1 MDKFFAICIF
11 ISCFCA
17 KLNAGED
24 AVPPIMSEVNAKS
37 EENKFIPTNEWQVI
51 PEGQGI
57 PRGLHVRID
66 MQTGLKEAKLLEEEN
81 DETTAKTSSALIS
94 TGAVEDGEEVKAE
107 LNHSEIK
114 EALKKIKNDAK
125 DTSEEKTGRSFRTYD
140 QIKEEMKQV
149 EQSIKTEYEI
159 VKELVAKYKSLE
171 DDSER
176 QYILNDLEFYVHQY
190 DNAQD
195 FVKMGGFKDVV
206 LPALNSTS
214 KDLRSSAAFLL
225 GSACQSN
232 PKAQIAAIEI
242 GSLPHLI
249 RLVSL
254 DLNPEVRNR
263 ALYAISS
270 IVRNFPL
277 AQKALVQHG
286 GMTAFADIFLT
297 DSADLIKLQLKI
309 VTLLGD
315 IILEKDMAAQ
325 RLRDHQTDESSESTS
340 SDAEKDM
347 LVEKLRQ
354 YEAAGVEKVL
364 VEQSFCRLLPRL
376 LKSIRKEDDKQTRR
390 EDMSSVQGRPF
401 REEHDVVEKVLQA
414 MLILTRSCKTEFQ
427 SFRSQIQT
435 LGERYHKLKSLEEAD
450 VSSKADQDSIDLYYS
465 KIHDMC
471 QKLWSELELERDE
484 L

>member
-1 MDKFFAICIF
+1 M
-11 ISCFCA
+11 
-17 KLNAGED
+17 N
-24 AVPPIMSEVNAKS
+24 N
-37 EENKFIPTNEWQVI
+37 N
-51 PEGQGI
+51 
-57 PRGLHVRID
+57 
-66 MQTGLKEAKLLEEEN
+66 
-81 DETTAKTSSALIS
+81 
-94 TGAVEDGEEVKAE
+94 
-107 LNHSEIK
+107 
-114 EALKKIKNDAK
+114 
-125 DTSEEKTGRSFRTYD
+125 FR
-140 QIKEEMKQV
+140 
-149 EQSIKTEYEI
+149 
-159 VKELVAKYKSLE
+159 
-171 DDSER
+171 
-176 QYILNDLEFYVHQY
+176 
-190 DNAQD
+190 
-195 FVKMGGFKDVV
+195 
-206 LPALNSTS
+206 
-214 KDLRSSAAFLL
+214 
-225 GSACQSN
+225 
-232 PKAQIAAIEI
+232 
-242 GSLPHLI
+242 
-249 RLVSL
+249 
-254 DLNPEVRNR
+254 
-263 ALYAISS
+263 YAISS

-297 DSADLIKLQLKI
+297 DSANLIKLQLKI

-435 LGERYHKLKSLEEAD
+435 LGERWESFP
-450 VSSKADQDSIDLYYS
+450 SFINNF
-465 KIHDMC
+465 
-471 QKLWSELELERDE
+471 
-484 L
+484 

>member
-1 MDKFFAICIF
+1 M
-11 ISCFCA
+11 
-17 KLNAGED
+17 N
-24 AVPPIMSEVNAKS
+24 N
-37 EENKFIPTNEWQVI
+37 N
-51 PEGQGI
+51 
-57 PRGLHVRID
+57 
-66 MQTGLKEAKLLEEEN
+66 
-81 DETTAKTSSALIS
+81 
-94 TGAVEDGEEVKAE
+94 
-107 LNHSEIK
+107 
-114 EALKKIKNDAK
+114 
-125 DTSEEKTGRSFRTYD
+125 FR
-140 QIKEEMKQV
+140 
-149 EQSIKTEYEI
+149 
-159 VKELVAKYKSLE
+159 
-171 DDSER
+171 
-176 QYILNDLEFYVHQY
+176 
-190 DNAQD
+190 
-195 FVKMGGFKDVV
+195 
-206 LPALNSTS
+206 
-214 KDLRSSAAFLL
+214 
-225 GSACQSN
+225 
-232 PKAQIAAIEI
+232 
-242 GSLPHLI
+242 
-249 RLVSL
+249 
-254 DLNPEVRNR
+254 
-263 ALYAISS
+263 YAISS

-297 DSADLIKLQLKI
+297 DSANLIKLQLKI

-435 LGERYHKLKSLEEAD
+435 LGERWESFPSFINNL
-450 VSSKADQDSIDLYYS
+450 
-465 KIHDMC
+465 
-471 QKLWSELELERDE
+471 
-484 L
+484 

>member
-1 MDKFFAICIF
+1 M
-11 ISCFCA
+11 
-17 KLNAGED
+17 N
-24 AVPPIMSEVNAKS
+24 N
-37 EENKFIPTNEWQVI
+37 N
-51 PEGQGI
+51 
-57 PRGLHVRID
+57 
-66 MQTGLKEAKLLEEEN
+66 
-81 DETTAKTSSALIS
+81 
-94 TGAVEDGEEVKAE
+94 
-107 LNHSEIK
+107 
-114 EALKKIKNDAK
+114 
-125 DTSEEKTGRSFRTYD
+125 FR
-140 QIKEEMKQV
+140 
-149 EQSIKTEYEI
+149 
-159 VKELVAKYKSLE
+159 
-171 DDSER
+171 
-176 QYILNDLEFYVHQY
+176 
-190 DNAQD
+190 
-195 FVKMGGFKDVV
+195 
-206 LPALNSTS
+206 
-214 KDLRSSAAFLL
+214 
-225 GSACQSN
+225 
-232 PKAQIAAIEI
+232 
-242 GSLPHLI
+242 
-249 RLVSL
+249 
-254 DLNPEVRNR
+254 
-263 ALYAISS
+263 YAISN

-297 DSADLIKLQLKI
+297 DSANLIKLQLKI

-435 LGERYHKLKSLEEAD
+435 LGERWESFP
-450 VSSKADQDSIDLYYS
+450 SFINNF
-465 KIHDMC
+465 
-471 QKLWSELELERDE
+471 
-484 L
+484 

>member
-1 MDKFFAICIF
+1 
-11 ISCFCA
+11 
-17 KLNAGED
+17 LN
-24 AVPPIMSEVNAKS
+24 N
-37 EENKFIPTNEWQVI
+37 N
-51 PEGQGI
+51 
-57 PRGLHVRID
+57 
-66 MQTGLKEAKLLEEEN
+66 
-81 DETTAKTSSALIS
+81 
-94 TGAVEDGEEVKAE
+94 
-107 LNHSEIK
+107 
-114 EALKKIKNDAK
+114 
-125 DTSEEKTGRSFRTYD
+125 FR
-140 QIKEEMKQV
+140 
-149 EQSIKTEYEI
+149 
-159 VKELVAKYKSLE
+159 
-171 DDSER
+171 
-176 QYILNDLEFYVHQY
+176 
-190 DNAQD
+190 
-195 FVKMGGFKDVV
+195 
-206 LPALNSTS
+206 
-214 KDLRSSAAFLL
+214 
-225 GSACQSN
+225 
-232 PKAQIAAIEI
+232 
-242 GSLPHLI
+242 
-249 RLVSL
+249 
-254 DLNPEVRNR
+254 
-263 ALYAISS
+263 YAISS

-297 DSADLIKLQLKI
+297 DSANLIKLQLKI

-435 LGERYHKLKSLEEAD
+435 LGERWESFP
-450 VSSKADQDSIDLYYS
+450 SFINNF
-465 KIHDMC
+465 
-471 QKLWSELELERDE
+471 
-484 L
+484 